1 MANYSYKAIDPDGK
15 YIKGKISAENPSDL
29 MSLLKNSSLELI
41 TYKEERAKSAFTL
54 RKNITTQELISIFI
68 HLEQLDRAGVSIID
82 AIQDLRDTTDSNGIK
97 SVMQEIYESI
107 KNGNMFSESI
117 AKRSDIFKSTYVG
130 LIAMGEKTGTLSNAF
145 ISIVED
151 IKWNIE
157 IKRKTKKALVG
168 PLFGLLLMFAVMG
181 IMTSVVVPKVT
192 GFLSAQN
199 IELPLMTVSLIAFS
213 HFAQKYWLI
222 IIMIPIIFILTI
234 KILARNKNLAVR
246 IDFLKLRVPIFG
258 GIITKIE
265 SAKFCQFFAITFK
278 SGLGVLECLESSS
291 IALQNKAIREAI
303 LYVKQQVS
311 EGQSLSYAI
320 STTEF
325 FPSLVVRMFK
335 IGEDSG
341 NMESALKNIKY
352 FYDKEINDAI
362 DRIVSMIQPTIT
374 IVMGGMIA
382 WISIAVFG
390 PIYSTFSSLK

>member
-1 MANYSYKAIDPDGK
+1 MANYSYKAIDSDGK

-41 TYKEERAKSAFTL
+41 NYKEERAKSAFTL

-82 AIQDLRDTTDSNGIK
+82 AIQDLRDTTDSSAIK

-157 IKRKTKKALVG
+157 IKRKTRKALVG

-213 HFAQKYWLI
+213 NFAQKYWLI

-265 SAKFCQFFAITFK
+265 SAKFCQFFA
-278 SGLGVLECLESSS
+278 VLECLESSS

-374 IVMGGMIA
+374 IIMGGMIA

>member
-1 MANYSYKAIDPDGK
+1 
-15 YIKGKISAENPSDL
+15 
-29 MSLLKNSSLELI
+29 
-41 TYKEERAKSAFTL
+41 
-54 RKNITTQELISIFI
+54 
-68 HLEQLDRAGVSIID
+68 
-82 AIQDLRDTTDSNGIK
+82 
-97 SVMQEIYESI
+97 
-107 KNGNMFSESI
+107 MFSESI
-117 AKRSDIFKSTYVG
+117 AKRPDIFRSTYVG

-213 HFAQKYWLI
+213 NFAQNYWLI

-341 NMESALKNIKY
+341 NMENSLKNIKY
-352 FYDKEINDAI
+352 FYDKEINDSI
-362 DRIVSMIQPTIT
+362 DRRVGMIQPTIT

>member
-1 MANYSYKAIDPDGK
+1 
-15 YIKGKISAENPSDL
+15 
-29 MSLLKNSSLELI
+29 
-41 TYKEERAKSAFTL
+41 
-54 RKNITTQELISIFI
+54 
-68 HLEQLDRAGVSIID
+68 
-82 AIQDLRDTTDSNGIK
+82 
-97 SVMQEIYESI
+97 MQEIYESI

-117 AKRSDIFKSTYVG
+117 AKRPDIFKATYVG

-157 IKRKTKKALVG
+157 IRRKTRKALVG

-199 IELPLMTVSLIAFS
+199 IELPFMTVSLIAFS
-213 HFAQKYWLI
+213 NFAQKYWLLI
-222 IIMIPIIFILTI
+222 LMVPIMFITI
-234 KILARNKNLAVR
+234 VKILAKNKNLAVR
-246 IDFLKLRVPIFG
+246 IDFLKLRIPIFG
-258 GIITKIE
+258 NIITKIE
-265 SAKFCQFFAITFK
+265 SAKFCQFFSITFK

-291 IALQNKAIREAI
+291 IALKNKAIKEAI

-341 NMESALKNIKY
+341 NMENSLKNIKY
-352 FYDKEINDAI
+352 FYDKEINDSI
-362 DRIVSMIQPTIT
+362 DRIVGMIQPTIT